1 VSQRLDTKGHLP
13 TVEYRSSVDRY
24 IIVYE
29 SLGVELAPVFRN
41 KYAAQEVAI
50 NAFYG
55 EPFFTMIPTVPI
67 GTEYPRPGILPCKVR
82 DLEIQLRIA

>member
-1 VSQRLDTKGHLP
+1 MSPRLDTKGHQP
-13 TVEYRSSVDRY
+13 TVEYRSSVGRY
-24 IIVYE
+24 FIVYE
-29 SLGVELAPVFRN
+29 SLGVELAPVFRH

-67 GTEYPRPGILPCKVR
+67 GTEYPRPNILPCEVKT
-82 DLEIQLRIA
+82 LEIPLRIV